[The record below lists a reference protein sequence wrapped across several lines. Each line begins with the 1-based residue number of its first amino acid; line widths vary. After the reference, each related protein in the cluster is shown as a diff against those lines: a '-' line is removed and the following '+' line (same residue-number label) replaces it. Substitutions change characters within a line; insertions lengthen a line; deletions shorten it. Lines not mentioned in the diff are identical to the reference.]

1 MSLITTVQIGNCT
14 LKNIIQGAVYKD
26 THDSNLSSV
35 IIKYHSN
42 TKPSYKLYD
51 VGVIGIGESYKK
63 YMLCSISPTNVNGFY
78 ETILIFAELTKYL
91 ERTIIDG
98 CSFTN
103 LEDTLFQQIQKLIYK
118 TEIILDGE
126 TPRFN
131 IDNLYE
137 LTKDVPGENFF
148 FEGRMTLRE
157 ILDSMLAAIGVR
169 STVEDMVGNTVIIG
183 YYDLKRVSTDVKA
196 VKGDLV
202 GETETESLE
211 YLANE
216 YKTSITNASSRERR
230 AITDEWTTV
239 KPTSLGIADTNGVKL
254 STNALIDEIKTLKC
268 RTLPISITYIKTING
283 ISNEYEVSDIYVDI
297 DITNYIVESSLY
309 NSMSQVDQEKHIPY
323 QRGTNNIGVLETYKV
338 LFFTYN
344 KLIDALN
351 TSLVSSAYNALLR
364 EGIATE
370 DENVVVTI
378 VYLPNSGS
386 TFENYLFQTSY
397 VPYLDINVL
406 MKKDH
411 YESDIKSEMIFNQ
424 TEQTVDINRFAE
436 YNRSMINVLGNKS
449 MEKSA
454 QITSIDK
461 LLALGDKIENDY
473 VLISREYS
481 VFDRYIKVHYIFV
494 QGFEAAL
501 TARLDRA
508 KEMYKIPLAS
518 EFDENINLKDY
529 LVLSAT
535 KNKIDNGYMKDDYL
549 LPYLLKTFNNAGDDN
564 KPIDKVLIETE
575 DSNGT
580 EYGVFSLGLLPI
592 SVGKSATLSFRF
604 YDNYSVGLSTGSR
617 VLGGKTVYSNP
628 YVDGNGEYKKLK
640 LQFIKSNLDSAS
652 FENQLILGQAMPV
665 VPQPMINLYKQAIY
679 SNQISILRFKDRYNG
694 NQITYQQEAI
704 TYDENIIIGNSSYKY
719 ANFLFGT
726 NQTKLYFWYSASET
740 YDKRDVKK
748 CKGIKDEDRI
758 VLIDDVN
765 HRLYVDSLPNGTKSW
780 SIGDEHG
787 NLIYGM
793 NTESLK
799 SIYFTI
805 KRY

>member
-1 MSLITTVQIGNCT
+1 MSLITTVQIGNYA

-42 TKPSYKLYD
+42 TKPNYKLYD
-51 VGVIGIGESYKK
+51 IGVIGIGESYKK

-91 ERTIIDG
+91 ERTVIDG

-157 ILDSMLAAIGVR
+157 ILDSMLAVIGFR
-169 STVEDMVGNTVIIG
+169 STVEDIIDNNVIIG
-183 YYDLKRVSTDVKA
+183 YYDLKRVSTDVKV
-196 VKGDLV
+196 VKGALV

-239 KPTSLGIADTNGVKL
+239 KPTSLGIADTNGYRL
-254 STNALIDEIKTLKC
+254 ITNANIDEIYSVKIKVRFRVYHVTDQQLIVEDYLGI
-268 RTLPISITYIKTING
+268 REIDATELFVEKTIYDAM
-283 ISNEYEVSDIYVDI
+283 SL
-297 DITNYIVESSLY
+297 VE
-309 NSMSQVDQEKHIPY
+309 QEAHIPY
-323 QRGTNNIGVLETYKV
+323 ERGTNEIG
-338 LFFTYN
+338 
-344 KLIDALN
+344 
-351 TSLVSSAYNALLR
+351 AYNSYKKLFITKDKMEEYIHYKMYELVIAWKAEYGNEELYYHPELLPSS
-364 EGIATE
+364 
-370 DENVVVTI
+370 TI
-378 VYLPNSGS
+378 YDNL
-386 TFENYLFQTSY
+386 LFQVSY
-397 VPYLDINVL
+397 APYLDVNVSL
-406 MKKDH
+406 KKDH

-765 HRLYVDSLPNGTKSW
+765 HRLYVDSLPNGTVSW
-780 SIGDEHG
+780 SIGDAQG
-787 NLIYGM
+787 NLIYGI
-793 NTESLK
+793 NTESLN

>member
-183 YYDLKRVSTDVKA
+183 YYDLKRVSTDVKV
-196 VKGDLV
+196 VKGALV

-239 KPTSLGIADTNGVKL
+239 KPTSLGIADTNGYRL
-254 STNALIDEIKTLKC
+254 PTNANIDELKSIKIKIRFVVYHVTEQQEQIEDYIGTKEVDATELFVEK
-268 RTLPISITYIKTING
+268 SIYD
-283 ISNEYEVSDIYVDI
+283 VM
-297 DITNYIVESSLY
+297 SL
-309 NSMSQVDQEKHIPY
+309 SDQEKHIPY
-323 QRGTNNIGVLETYKV
+323 QRGTKDIGVYDTYKK
-338 LFFTYN
+338 LFLTKDKMESYIHI
-344 KLIDALN
+344 KLYELVEDWKSVYGREELYYHPELIPSN
-351 TSLVSSAYNALLR
+351 TIYDNL
-364 EGIATE
+364 
-370 DENVVVTI
+370 
-378 VYLPNSGS
+378 
-386 TFENYLFQTSY
+386 LFQVSY
-397 VPYLDINVL
+397 VPYLDVNVSL
-406 MKKDH
+406 KKDY
-411 YESDIKSEMIFNQ
+411 YESNIKSEMIFNQ
-424 TEQTVDINRFAE
+424 TEQTVDVNRFAA

-449 MEKSA
+449 MEMSA
-454 QITSIDK
+454 LIMNIDN
-461 LLALGDKIENDY
+461 LLSLGDRIKDNY
-473 VLISREYS
+473 VLVSREYS
-481 VFDRYIKVHYIFV
+481 VFDKYIKVHYIFV

-508 KEMYKIPLAS
+508 KDMYKIPLAAM
-518 EFDENINLKDY
+518 FDEKINLKDY
-529 LVLSAT
+529 LVVSTT
-535 KNKIDNGYMKDDYL
+535 KNKINNGYMKDDYL
-549 LPYLLKTFNNAGDDN
+549 LPYYLKTFNNAGDDN
-564 KPIDKVLIETE
+564 KPIDRVLIETE
-575 DSNGT
+575 DSNGN
-580 EYGVFSLGLLPI
+580 EYGVFSLGLLPNSI
-592 SVGKSATLSFRF
+592 GKSATLSFRF

-628 YVDGNGEYKKLK
+628 YVDNNGEYKKIK
-640 LQFIKSNLDSAS
+640 LQFIKSNMDAAS
-652 FENQLILGQAMPV
+652 FDNQLILGQSLPV
-665 VPQPMINLYKQAIY
+665 VPQPMINLYRKAIY
-679 SNQISILRFKDRYNG
+679 SNQISIIRYKDRYNG

-704 TYDENIIIGNSSYKY
+704 TYDENIIIGNSAYKY

-726 NQTKLYFWYSASET
+726 NQTRLYFWYSTSET
-740 YDKRDVKK
+740 YDKRDVNK
-748 CKGIKDEDRI
+748 CKGAKDDSKI
-758 VLIDDVN
+758 ILIDNEN
-765 HRLYVDSLPNGTKSW
+765 HRLYVDSLPNGTVSW
-780 SIGDEHG
+780 SIGDAQG
-787 NLIYGM
+787 NLIYGI
-793 NTESLK
+793 NTESLN